1 MADGDGRRPSASE
14 TIAPSGRRPSAS
26 ASVTDD
32 TQEEWTCV
40 RCNLKSRSDD
50 VPMLECNLCNTRTC
64 TKCAKINNTAY
75 KVLARQDIMWFCTQG
90 CTTAANKAINQRR
103 SDTKEQMDIASGM
116 QKLEATISGRVQHLN
131 TILYQELQQTMYS
144 IEEAILTKIDK
155 TNAISQSW
163 AEKVQNGLGPTIV
176 NAAQSTNELTTI
188 MKVAIEET
196 KQNDRMMDD
205 KQRSII
211 IYKVEES
218 KKENADERKKEEE
231 DIVDRLCNE
240 GARVQGC
247 KVTKMFRL
255 GKYDKDKN
263 QPRPLKVTFEMKEQ
277 QQKLLANLRN
287 LKEADEDLKRLS
299 ISPDLTKEAR
309 AEIKIKVEEAKELTK
324 NSKDSVFKVRGNSG
338 HLRLVEIKNK

>member
-1 MADGDGRRPSASE
+1 MIILSLNLFRQRVSPFVN
-14 TIAPSGRRPSAS
+14 IAHEFA
-26 ASVTDD
+26 T
-32 TQEEWTCV
+32 
-40 RCNLKSRSDD
+40 
-50 VPMLECNLCNTRTC
+50 
-64 TKCAKINNTAY
+64 
-75 KVLARQDIMWFCTQG
+75 G

-103 SDTKEQMDIASGM
+103 ADTKEQMDIASGM
-116 QKLEATISGRVQHLN
+116 ERLEATISGRVQHLN

-144 IEEAILTKIDK
+144 IEEAILTKIDE

-196 KQNDRMMDD
+196 KKNDRMMDD

-218 KKENADERKKEEE
+218 KKENADERTKEEE

-247 KVTKMFRL
+247 KVTKTFRL

-263 QPRPLKVTFEMKEQ
+263 QPRPLKVTFETKEQ

-299 ISPDLTKEAR
+299 ISPNLTKEAR
-309 AEIKIKVEEAKELTK
+309 VEIKLKVEAKELTK

-338 HLRLVEIKNK
+338 HLRLVEKKAKKKQPGYKHWSHPATPKDTRLLPR

>member
-14 TIAPSGRRPSAS
+14 NIAPSGRRPSAS

-32 TQEEWTCV
+32 TQEEWTCI

-50 VPMLECNLCNTRTC
+50 VPMLECNLCSTRTC
-64 TKCAKINNTAY
+64 TKCAKINSTAY

-116 QKLEATISGRVQHLN
+116 EKLEATISGRVQHLN

-196 KQNDRMMDD
+196 NKNDRMMDD

-247 KVTKMFRL
+247 KVTKTFRL

-263 QPRPLKVTFEMKEQ
+263 QPRPLKVTFETKEQ

-299 ISPDLTKEAR
+299 ITQ
-309 AEIKIKVEEAKELTK
+309 T
-324 NSKDSVFKVRGNSG
+324 
-338 HLRLVEIKNK
+338 